1 MVDKYLCKNEN
12 IQLLLTLEKK
22 FHPDQIAFDQKHSII
37 SHSLE
42 KESVYYS
49 VYGNIHSP
57 NKILITFPGV
67 SNLDNV
73 HHRLSALTSL
83 HSKLKNVLVIAFQD
97 KEGVYGN
104 YMFKTLTNYRIRPI
118 VVSLIYGLKTKFS
131 LKNEDIIFYGNSKGA
146 TIAID
151 YISLFPDSYFFIDI
165 PQLDLYNYK
174 SQNHIFRYT
183 LGEEARKYYVYKESL
198 TKLENNRVFYS
209 FGENDHDS
217 SCSIPIKNFSGIN
230 VSMLKDMKH
239 SGSAMELV
247 KKNFVK
253 ILQLI
258 TGRTAIIRP
267 TISVKCFFKNERLYF
282 NRLLPAFDNIQKIEH
297 VYAEINFQPINQ
309 STNVSL
315 NKHYDRVLRVYWK
328 YGFDILRHLTCGE
341 YRISLHVYYN
351 YNEFIYPLDKKIIVS
366 SGNVV
371 VI

>member
-1 MVDKYLCKNEN
+1 MGNSCIFKKWKWLTNICVDSDSTIELKYKSKN
-12 IQLLLTLEKK
+12 IQLLFTQEKK
-22 FHPDQIAFDQKHSII
+22 YHPEQIAFDQKHAII

-42 KESVYYS
+42 QESVYYA

-67 SNLDNV
+67 SNMDNV

-83 HSKLKNVLVIAFQD
+83 HSKLKNVLIIAFQD

-104 YMFKTLTNYRIRPI
+104 YMFKTLRNYSIRPI
-118 VVSLIYGLKTKFS
+118 VVSLIYGLKTKYS
-131 LKNEDIIFYGNSKGA
+131 LNNEDIIFYGNSKGA

-151 YISLFPDSYFFIDI
+151 YINKFPDSYFFIDI

-174 SQNHIFRYT
+174 SQNDLFRYT
-183 LGEEARKYYVYKESL
+183 LGEEARKYYFYKESL
-198 TKLENNRVFYS
+198 PKLENERVFYS

-217 SCSIPIKNFSGIN
+217 SCAIPIKNFSGIN

-258 TGRTAIIRP
+258 TGRTAIIRQ
-267 TISVKCFFKNERLYF
+267 TISAKCLFKNGRLYF
-282 NRLLPAFDNIQKIEH
+282 DRVLPAFDNVQKIEH
-297 VYAEINFQPINQ
+297 VYAEVNFKSINQ
-309 STNVSL
+309 SINQ
-315 NKHYDRVLRVYWK
+315 
-328 YGFDILRHLTCGE
+328 C
-341 YRISLHVYYN
+341 
-351 YNEFIYPLDKKIIVS
+351 FIK
-366 SGNVV
+366 
-371 VI
+371 